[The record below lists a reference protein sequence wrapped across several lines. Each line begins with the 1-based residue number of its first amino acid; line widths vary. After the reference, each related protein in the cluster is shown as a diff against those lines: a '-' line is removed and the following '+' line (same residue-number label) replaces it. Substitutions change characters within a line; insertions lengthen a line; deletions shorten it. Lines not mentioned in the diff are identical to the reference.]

1 MRSGIRAA
9 TLPALAMKMNTGPTA
24 ALLLVSA
31 LLLASESAFALR
43 CGNRIVKE
51 EMIESELIALC
62 GEPTS
67 VRHLGFVLVPYV
79 VKVPA
84 GDFGSHAVRRVYGGY
99 HQQLQVTEMLFNFGP
114 HRLMRVIRLEGG
126 RVASIRTAGYGYREK
141 K

>member
-1 MRSGIRAA
+1 MLIA
-9 TLPALAMKMNTGPTA
+9 T
-24 ALLLVSA
+24 ALLLVSEGA
-31 LLLASESAFALR
+31 LALR

-51 EMIESELIALC
+51 EMVESEVIALC

-79 VKVPA
+79 IKVPA
-84 GDFGSHAVRRVYGGY
+84 GEFGKRGVRRVYGGY
-99 HQQLQVTEMLFNFGP
+99 HEQLLVTEMLFNFGP
-114 HRLMRVIRLEGG
+114 HRLMRLIRFEGG

>member
-1 MRSGIRAA
+1 MILKTS
-9 TLPALAMKMNTGPTA
+9 PTA
-24 ALLLVSA
+24 VLLLASA

-67 VRHLGFVLVPYV
+67 VRHLGIVLVPHI

-84 GDFGSHAVRRVYGGY
+84 GDFGSHAVQRVYGGY

-126 RVASIRTAGYGYREK
+126 RVASIRTAGYGYLEK